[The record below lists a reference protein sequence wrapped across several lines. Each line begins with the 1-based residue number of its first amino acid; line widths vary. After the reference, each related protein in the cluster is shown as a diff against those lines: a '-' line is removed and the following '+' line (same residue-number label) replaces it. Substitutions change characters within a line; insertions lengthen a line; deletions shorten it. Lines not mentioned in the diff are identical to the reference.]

1 MGEVEWA
8 DRNEIGLGRGLG
20 RQTAMPITAHAG
32 RQFANKFRA
41 WTELGKKLAR
51 RDKGPIGFGLVA
63 EGPSVPSIDGDCSSD
78 GTVAPTNVAVR
89 FQFLSSNG
97 ALTFAGAL
105 PALMKRQRHM
115 KKALAIT
122 AVSGIMMGTLAA
134 CGGAPE
140 PPKAP
145 STDTAAPGAKAS
157 CSGAT
162 PATPATPGTPAA
174 PTDPKAACSA
184 KK

>member
-1 MGEVEWA
+1 MTK
-8 DRNEIGLGRGLG
+8 GRYASSPL
-20 RQTAMPITAHAG
+20 P
-32 RQFANKFRA
+32 K
-41 WTELGKKLAR
+41 
-51 RDKGPIGFGLVA
+51 
-63 EGPSVPSIDGDCSSD
+63 VPSIGSFDRRRVLQRWNPRS
-78 GTVAPTNVAVR
+78 TKVAVR

-115 KKALAIT
+115 KKALAIS
-122 AVSGIMMGTLAA
+122 AVSGILMGTLAA

-174 PTDPKAACSA
+174 PTDPKAACSG